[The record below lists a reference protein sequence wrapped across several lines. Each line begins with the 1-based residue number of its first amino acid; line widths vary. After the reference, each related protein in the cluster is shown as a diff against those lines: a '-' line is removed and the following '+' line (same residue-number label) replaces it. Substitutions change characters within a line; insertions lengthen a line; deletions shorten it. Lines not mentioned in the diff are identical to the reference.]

1 MFNFGQ
7 SSKVTDMDRLNFGSQ
22 QTGVWRVVSSLM
34 KGSWYRIQA
43 WWKKLPIESRG
54 SLAVCIPLTCLIGT
68 VVAYTI
74 LRQQMV
80 AAQAYVDHTNEVLNT
95 SKTSLIGLVNAETGV
110 RGYFI
115 GKEKSFL
122 EPYTLAVKTLD
133 PALDRLELLSRD
145 NSTQAERAKVLNQLA
160 QERMALLEQSIQRID
175 NGNIGTPQVTL
186 NRLLAGKQ
194 VMDRFRSV
202 IDRFEAEENQLLDER
217 TKWLQDRQQ
226 INADAMWLGIA
237 IGVLGTGVSIRLL
250 RQLATEMRSRELR
263 LRESRNLIEAIV
275 ANVVDGVMVI
285 DTRGRIETFNHAAVN
300 MFGYSASEVIGWQ
313 WQKLLDAEAEDTQK
327 LVFYESDLSISTP
340 PFALG
345 ASSTN
350 GQIWQAIGRRKNG
363 ELFPIEIS
371 MNNIALDDDR
381 IAIVRDIT
389 ERQQAA
395 ARLKAKATE
404 LSILNNSLNLTNR
417 SLMESNRELDRFAY
431 ITAHDLKAPLRAIAS
446 LSEWVE
452 EDLEDSL
459 SPETRSQM
467 QLLRRRVYRMQS
479 LLNSLLEYSRAGR
492 TKAPVATVDVGR
504 LLDKIVKVLDPPE
517 TFTIDIATPMPTLTA
532 RWQPLEQVFSHLI
545 DNAIRHHPTKM
556 GIVEISAIDLG
567 NYYEFAIADNGDGI
581 EPQYQTRIYTI
592 FQTLKARDLQENV
605 GAGLAIVRKIVA
617 AEGGTI
623 ELEST
628 SGSGAIFRFTWPK
641 QPKDNSALASSQA
654 PRSEIQ

>member
-1 MFNFGQ
+1 
-7 SSKVTDMDRLNFGSQ
+7 
-22 QTGVWRVVSSLM
+22 M
-34 KGSWYRIQA
+34 KGCWRRMRNC
-43 WWKKLPIESRG
+43 WKQLPIESRG

-80 AAQAYVDHTNEVLNT
+80 AAQAYVDHTNEVLNA
-95 SKTSLIGLVNAETGV
+95 SKSSLISLLNAETGV

-115 GKEKSFL
+115 AKEKAFL
-122 EPYTLAVKTLD
+122 EPYLLAVKNLN
-133 PALDRLELLSRD
+133 PSLDRLERLVSD
-145 NSTQAERAKVLNQLA
+145 SPTQAERAKHLNQIA
-160 QERMALLEQSIQRID
+160 RDRMSTFAQSIQRVD
-175 NGNIGTPQVTL
+175 AGDIGTNQVTL
-186 NRLLAGKQ
+186 TRLLDGKQ
-194 VMDRFRSV
+194 SMDRFRGIIGS
-202 IDRFEAEENQLLDER
+202 FEAEENRLLFER

-237 IGVLGTGVSIRLL
+237 VGLLGTGISIRLL

-285 DTRGRIETFNHAAVN
+285 DTRGRIETFNDAAVK
-300 MFGYSASEVIGWQ
+300 MFGYHAHEVIGWQ
-313 WQKLLDAEAEDTQK
+313 WQKLLNTDADESQK
-327 LVFYESDLSISTP
+327 LLFYKADSDPRTTP
-340 PFALG
+340 PFAMP
-345 ASSTN
+345 ASAAN
-350 GQIWQAIGRRKNG
+350 GQIWQAMGQRKNG

-371 MNNIALDDDR
+371 MNSIVLDDDR

-395 ARLKAKATE
+395 AKLQAKATE
-404 LSILNNSLNLTNR
+404 LARLNNSLTLTNR
-417 SLMESNRELDRFAY
+417 SLVESNRELDRFAY

-452 EDLEDSL
+452 EDLDDAF

-467 QLLRRRVYRMQS
+467 HLLRRRVYRMQA

-492 TKAPVATVDVGR
+492 TQAPIATVDVQR
-504 LLDKIVKVLDPPE
+504 LLDKILLALSPPQ
-517 TFTIDIATPMPTLTA
+517 TFTISIVNPMPTFTA

-556 GIVEISAIDLG
+556 GIVEISVVDLG
-567 NYYEFAIADNGDGI
+567 DCYEFAIADNGDGI
-581 EPQYQTRIYTI
+581 EPQYQKRIYTI

-605 GAGLAIVRKIVA
+605 GAGLAIVRKIVV

-623 ELEST
+623 KLEST
-628 SGSGAIFRFTWPK
+628 PGSGAIFRFTWPK
-641 QPKDNSALASSQA
+641 QPIDTPTLPPRQA
-654 PRSEIQ
+654 PRVDF

>member
-1 MFNFGQ
+1 MDGQ
-7 SSKVTDMDRLNFGSQ
+7 INDMNRLNFESQ
-22 QTGVWRVVSSLM
+22 RLYRWRVVSYGM
-34 KGSWYRIQA
+34 KGCWQRIQT
-43 WWKKLPIESRG
+43 WWQKLPIESRG

-80 AAQAYVDHTNEVLNT
+80 AAQVYVDHTNEVLSS
-95 SKTSLIGLVNAETGV
+95 SKSSLISLLNAETGV

-115 GKEKSFL
+115 AKEKSFL
-122 EPYTLAVKTLD
+122 EPYWLAVKKLN
-133 PALDRLELLSRD
+133 PSLDRLELLVKD
-145 NSTQAERAKVLNQLA
+145 NPRQAERAKQLNQIARYRMTMLA
-160 QERMALLEQSIQRID
+160 ESIRRVD
-175 NGNIGTPQVTL
+175 TGDIGTTQVTL
-186 NRLLAGKQ
+186 TRLLAGKQ
-194 VMDRFRSV
+194 SMDRFRGV
-202 IDRFEAEENQLLDER
+202 IDSFEAQENHLLDER

-237 IGVLGTGVSIRLL
+237 VGILGTGISIRLL

-275 ANVVDGVMVI
+275 ANVVDGVMTI
-285 DTRGRIETFNHAAVN
+285 DTRGRIETFNHAAVR
-300 MFGYSASEVIGWQ
+300 MFGYHAHEVIGWQ
-313 WQKLLDAEAEDTQK
+313 WQKLLNTDADESQK
-327 LVFYESDLSISTP
+327 LLFYKADADPSTTP
-340 PFALG
+340 PSTMP
-345 ASSTN
+345 ASAAN
-350 GQIWQAIGRRKNG
+350 GQVWQAMGQRKNG

-371 MNNIALDDDR
+371 MNSIALDDDR

-395 ARLKAKATE
+395 AKLQAKASE
-404 LSILNNSLNLTNR
+404 LSLLNKSLSLTNR

-452 EDLEDSL
+452 EDLDDAF

-467 QLLRRRVYRMQS
+467 HMLRRRVYRMQS

-492 TKAPVATVDVGR
+492 TQSPVAVVDVHR
-504 LLDKIVKVLDPPE
+504 LLDKIVQALAPPP
-517 TFTIDIATPMPTLTA
+517 TFTIDIITPMPTFGT

-556 GIVEISAIDLG
+556 GIVEISAVDLG
-567 NYYEFAIADNGDGI
+567 DCYEFAIADNGDGI
-581 EPQYQTRIYTI
+581 EPQYQKRIYTI

-605 GAGLAIVRKIVA
+605 GAGLAIVRKIVT

-623 ELEST
+623 GLEST

-641 QPKDNSALASSQA
+641 QPIDIPVLTTRQA
-654 PRSEIQ
+654 PRTEL

>member
-1 MFNFGQ
+1 
-7 SSKVTDMDRLNFGSQ
+7 MDRQISDMNRLDFEPQ
-22 QTGVWRVVSSLM
+22 RLDRWRVVSYEM
-34 KGSWYRIQA
+34 KGCWQRVQT
-43 WWKKLPIESRG
+43 WWQKLPIESRG

-80 AAQAYVDHTNEVLNT
+80 AAQAYVDHTNEVLNA
-95 SKTSLIGLVNAETGV
+95 SKSSLINLLNAETGV

-115 GKEKSFL
+115 AKEKAFL
-122 EPYTLAVKTLD
+122 DPYFLAVNKLN
-133 PALDRLELLSRD
+133 PALDRLELLVKD
-145 NSTQAERAKVLNQLA
+145 NPSQAERAKQLNQLA
-160 QERMALLEQSIQRID
+160 GYRMKLLQESIHRVD
-175 NGNIGTPQVTL
+175 VGDIGTRQVTL
-186 NRLLAGKQ
+186 TRLLDGKQ
-194 VMDRFRSV
+194 SMDRFRGV
-202 IDRFEAEENQLLDER
+202 IDSFEAEENHLLDER

-237 IGVLGTGVSIRLL
+237 VGILGTGISIRLL

-285 DTRGRIETFNHAAVN
+285 DTRGRIETFNHAAVK
-300 MFGYSASEVIGWQ
+300 MFGYHAHEVIGWQ
-313 WQKLLDAEAEDTQK
+313 WQKLLNTDADESQK
-327 LVFYESDLSISTP
+327 LLFYQADSEPSTMP
-340 PFALG
+340 PFAMP
-345 ASSTN
+345 ASAAN
-350 GQIWQAIGRRKNG
+350 GQIWQAMGQRKNG

-371 MNNIALDDDR
+371 MNSIALDDDR
-381 IAIVRDIT
+381 IAIIRDIT

-395 ARLKAKATE
+395 AKLQAKASE
-404 LSILNNSLNLTNR
+404 LSLLNNSLSLTNR

-452 EDLEDSL
+452 EDLDNAF

-467 QLLRRRVYRMQS
+467 HLLRRRVYRMQA

-492 TKAPVATVDVGR
+492 TQSPVAVVDVHR
-504 LLDKIVKVLDPPE
+504 LLDKIVQALAPPA
-517 TFTIDIATPMPTLTA
+517 TFTIDIITPMPTFAT

-556 GIVEISAIDLG
+556 GIVEISAVDLG
-567 NYYEFAIADNGDGI
+567 DCYEFAIADNGDGI
-581 EPQYQTRIYTI
+581 EPQYQKRIYTI

-605 GAGLAIVRKIVA
+605 GAGLAIVRKIVT

-623 ELEST
+623 GLEST

-641 QPKDNSALASSQA
+641 QPIDIPVLTTRQA
-654 PRSEIQ
+654 PRTEL

>member
-1 MFNFGQ
+1 LGADRQ
-7 SSKVTDMDRLNFGSQ
+7 ISDMDRLHFDSQ
-22 QTGVWRVVSSLM
+22 QISVWRVVKSLM
-34 KGSWYRIQA
+34 KGNWQRIRTC
-43 WWKKLPIESRG
+43 WKQLPIESRG

-80 AAQAYVDHTNEVLNT
+80 AAQAYVDHTNEVLNS
-95 SKTSLIGLVNAETGV
+95 SKSSLISLLNAETGV

-115 GKEKSFL
+115 AKEKAFL
-122 EPYTLAVKTLD
+122 EPYLLAVKNLN
-133 PALDRLELLSRD
+133 PSLDRLELLVKD
-145 NSTQAERAKVLNQLA
+145 NSPQAERAKQLNQIA
-160 QERMALLEQSIQRID
+160 RDRMTMLEESIRRVD
-175 NGNIGTPQVTL
+175 AGNTGTPQVTL
-186 NRLLAGKQ
+186 TRLLAGKQ
-194 VMDRFRSV
+194 SMDRFRGIIGS
-202 IDRFEAEENQLLDER
+202 FEAEENRLLDER

-226 INADAMWLGIA
+226 INANAMWLGIA
-237 IGVLGTGVSIRLL
+237 IGILGTGISIRLL

-263 LRESRNLIEAIV
+263 LRESRNLIQAIV

-285 DTRGRIETFNHAAVN
+285 DTSGRIETFNDAAVK
-300 MFGYSASEVIGWQ
+300 MFGYHAPEVVGWQ
-313 WQKLLDAEAEDTQK
+313 WQKLLNTDADEAQK
-327 LVFYESDLSISTP
+327 LLFDKTDSDPSTTP
-340 PFALG
+340 PFAMP
-345 ASSTN
+345 ASATN
-350 GQIWQAIGRRKNG
+350 GQIWQAIGQRKNG

-371 MNNIALDDDR
+371 MNSIALDDDR

-395 ARLKAKATE
+395 AKLQAKATE
-404 LSILNNSLNLTNR
+404 LSLLNHSLSQTNH

-452 EDLEDSL
+452 EDLDNAF

-467 QLLRRRVYRMQS
+467 HLLRRRVYRMQA

-492 TKAPVATVDVGR
+492 TQSPIATIDVQR
-504 LLDKIVKVLDPPE
+504 LIDKILLALAPPK
-517 TFTIDIATPMPTLTA
+517 TFTIDIVNPMPIFAA

-556 GIVEISAIDLG
+556 GRVKISVLDLG
-567 NYYEFAIADNGDGI
+567 DRYEFAIADNGDGI

-605 GAGLAIVRKIVA
+605 GAGLAIVRKIVT

-641 QPKDNSALASSQA
+641 QPIDNPVLTSRQA
-654 PRSEIQ
+654 PRSEI

>member
-1 MFNFGQ
+1 MDRQ
-7 SSKVTDMDRLNFGSQ
+7 ISDMNRLNFEPQ
-22 QTGVWRVVSSLM
+22 RLYRWRVVSYEM
-34 KGSWYRIQA
+34 KGCWQRVQT
-43 WWKKLPIESRG
+43 WWQKLPIESRG

-80 AAQAYVDHTNEVLNT
+80 AAQAYVDHTNEVLNA
-95 SKTSLIGLVNAETGV
+95 SKSSLINLLNAETGV

-115 GKEKSFL
+115 AKEKAFL
-122 EPYTLAVKTLD
+122 DPYFLAVNKLN
-133 PALDRLELLSRD
+133 PALDRLELLVKD
-145 NSTQAERAKVLNQLA
+145 NPSQAERAKQLNQLA
-160 QERMALLEQSIQRID
+160 GYRMKLLQESIHRVD
-175 NGNIGTPQVTL
+175 AGDIGTPQVTL
-186 NRLLAGKQ
+186 ARLLNGKQ
-194 VMDRFRSV
+194 SMDRFRGV
-202 IDRFEAEENQLLDER
+202 IDSFEAEENHLLDER

-237 IGVLGTGVSIRLL
+237 VGILGTGISIRLL

-285 DTRGRIETFNHAAVN
+285 DTRGRIETFNHAAVK

-313 WQKLLDAEAEDTQK
+313 WQKLLNTEADEARK
-327 LVFYESDLSISTP
+327 LLFYKADSDPSTTP
-340 PFALG
+340 PSTMP
-345 ASSTN
+345 ASAAN
-350 GQIWQAIGRRKNG
+350 GQIWQAMGQRKNG

-371 MNNIALDDDR
+371 MNSIALDDDR
-381 IAIVRDIT
+381 IAIIRDIT

-395 ARLKAKATE
+395 AKLQAKASE
-404 LSILNNSLNLTNR
+404 LSLLNNSLSLTNR

-452 EDLEDSL
+452 EDLDNAF

-467 QLLRRRVYRMQS
+467 HLLRRRVYRMQA

-492 TKAPVATVDVGR
+492 TQSPVAVVDVHR
-504 LLDKIVKVLDPPE
+504 LLDKIVQALAPPA
-517 TFTIDIATPMPTLTA
+517 TFTIDIITPMPTFAT

-556 GIVEISAIDLG
+556 GIVEISAVDLG
-567 NYYEFAIADNGDGI
+567 DCYEFAIADNGDGI
-581 EPQYQTRIYTI
+581 EPQYQKRIYTI

-605 GAGLAIVRKIVA
+605 GAGLAIVRKIVT

-623 ELEST
+623 GLEST

-641 QPKDNSALASSQA
+641 QPIDIPVLTTRQA
-654 PRSEIQ
+654 PRTEL

>member
-1 MFNFGQ
+1 
-7 SSKVTDMDRLNFGSQ
+7 
-22 QTGVWRVVSSLM
+22 M
-34 KGSWYRIQA
+34 KGAWQRIQT
-43 WWKKLPIESRG
+43 WWQKLPIESRG

-68 VVAYTI
+68 VVAYTV

-95 SKTSLIGLVNAETGV
+95 SKTSLISLLNAETGV

-115 GKEKSFL
+115 AKEKSFL
-122 EPYTLAVKTLD
+122 EPYTLAIKKLH

-145 NSTQAERAKVLNQLA
+145 NPPQAERAKLLNQIA
-160 QERMALLEQSIQRID
+160 RDRMQMLDQSIQRVD
-175 NGNIGTPQVTL
+175 AGDIGIPQVTL
-186 NRLLAGKQ
+186 ARLLKGKQ
-194 VMDRFRSV
+194 SMDRFRE
-202 IDRFEAEENQLLDER
+202 IITEFEAQENQLLDDR
-217 TKWLQDRQQ
+217 TQWLQDRQQ

-237 IGVLGTGVSIRLL
+237 VGVLGTGISIRLL

-285 DTRGRIETFNHAAVN
+285 DTRGRIETFNHAAAK
-300 MFGYSASEVIGWQ
+300 MFGYSANEVIGWQ
-313 WQKLLDAEAEDTQK
+313 WQKLLDTEAEDTQK
-327 LVFYESDLSISTP
+327 LLFYESDSSISAP
-340 PFALG
+340 PFTIES
-345 ASSTN
+345 SSTN
-350 GQIWQAIGRRKNG
+350 GQIWQAMGQRKNG

-395 ARLKAKATE
+395 AKLQAKATE
-404 LSILNNSLNLTNR
+404 LTVLNNSLNLTNR
-417 SLMESNRELDRFAY
+417 SLVESNRELDRFAY

-452 EDLEDSL
+452 EDLDDAL

-467 QLLRRRVYRMQS
+467 QLLRRRVYRMQA

-492 TKAPVATVDVGR
+492 TQSLIATVDVRR
-504 LLDKIVKVLDPPE
+504 LLDKIVNTLNPPA
-517 TFTIDIATPMPTLTA
+517 TFTIEIVNSMPTFAA

-556 GIVEISAIDLG
+556 GIVKISVLDLG

-581 EPQYQTRIYTI
+581 EPQYQKRIYTI

-605 GAGLAIVRKIVA
+605 GAGLAIVRKIVT
-617 AEGGTI
+617 AEGGAI

-641 QPKDNSALASSQA
+641 QPKDNSALTPSQA
-654 PRSEIQ
+654 PPSEI

>member
-1 MFNFGQ
+1 MDRQIN
-7 SSKVTDMDRLNFGSQ
+7 DMNRLNFESQ
-22 QTGVWRVVSSLM
+22 RLYRWRVVSYGM
-34 KGSWYRIQA
+34 KGGWQRVQN
-43 WWKKLPIESRG
+43 WWQKLPIESRG

-80 AAQAYVDHTNEVLNT
+80 AAQAYVDHTNEVLNA
-95 SKTSLIGLVNAETGV
+95 SKSSLISLLNAETGV

-115 GKEKSFL
+115 AKEKAFL
-122 EPYTLAVKTLD
+122 EPYLLAVKNLN
-133 PALDRLELLSRD
+133 PSLDRLELLVSD
-145 NSTQAERAKVLNQLA
+145 SPTQAERAKHLNQIA
-160 QERMALLEQSIQRID
+160 RDRMSTFAQSIQRVD
-175 NGNIGTPQVTL
+175 AGDIGTNQVTL
-186 NRLLAGKQ
+186 TRLLDGKQ
-194 VMDRFRSV
+194 SMDRFRGIIGS
-202 IDRFEAEENQLLDER
+202 FEAEENRLLFER

-226 INADAMWLGIA
+226 INADAMWCGIA
-237 IGVLGTGVSIRLL
+237 VGVLGTGISIRLL

-285 DTRGRIETFNHAAVN
+285 DTRGRIETFNDAAVK
-300 MFGYSASEVIGWQ
+300 MFGYHAHEVIGWQ
-313 WQKLLDAEAEDTQK
+313 WQKLLNTDADESQK
-327 LVFYESDLSISTP
+327 LLFYKADSDPRTTP
-340 PFALG
+340 PFAMP
-345 ASSTN
+345 ASAAN
-350 GQIWQAIGRRKNG
+350 GQIWQAMGQRKNG

-371 MNNIALDDDR
+371 MNSIVLDDDR

-395 ARLKAKATE
+395 AKLQAKATE
-404 LSILNNSLNLTNR
+404 LARLNNSLTLTNR
-417 SLMESNRELDRFAY
+417 SLVESNRELDRFAY

-452 EDLEDSL
+452 EDLDDAF

-467 QLLRRRVYRMQS
+467 HLLRRRVYRMQA

-492 TKAPVATVDVGR
+492 TQAPIATVDVQR
-504 LLDKIVKVLDPPE
+504 LLDKILLALSPPK
-517 TFTIDIATPMPTLTA
+517 TFTISIVNPMPTFTA

-556 GIVEISAIDLG
+556 GIVKISVLDLG
-567 NYYEFAIADNGDGI
+567 DRYEFAIADNGDGI
-581 EPQYQTRIYTI
+581 ETQYQKRIYTI

-605 GAGLAIVRKIVA
+605 GAGLAIVRKIVV

-628 SGSGAIFRFTWPK
+628 PGSGAIFRFTWPK
-641 QPKDNSALASSQA
+641 QPIDTPTLPPRQA
-654 PRSEIQ
+654 PRVDF

>member
-1 MFNFGQ
+1 MN
-7 SSKVTDMDRLNFGSQ
+7 RLNFESQ
-22 QTGVWRVVSSLM
+22 QIYKWRVVSYGM
-34 KGSWYRIQA
+34 KGCWHRVQN
-43 WWKKLPIESRG
+43 WWQKLPIESRG

-80 AAQAYVDHTNEVLNT
+80 AAQAYVDHTNEVLNS
-95 SKTSLIGLVNAETGV
+95 SKSSLISLLNAETGV

-115 GKEKSFL
+115 AKEKAFL
-122 EPYTLAVKTLD
+122 EPYLLAVKNLN
-133 PALDRLELLSRD
+133 PSLNRLELLVSD
-145 NSTQAERAKVLNQLA
+145 NPTQAERAKQLNQIA
-160 QERMALLEQSIQRID
+160 GYRMKMLEQSIRRVD
-175 NGNIGTPQVTL
+175 VGNIGTNRVTL
-186 NRLLAGKQ
+186 ARMLNNKQ
-194 VMDRFRSV
+194 SMDRFRGIIGS
-202 IDRFEAEENQLLDER
+202 FEAEENRLLDDR

-237 IGVLGTGVSIRLL
+237 IGILGTGIAIRLL

-285 DTRGRIETFNHAAVN
+285 DTRGRIETFNDAAAK
-300 MFGYSASEVIGWQ
+300 MFGYHAHEVIGWQ
-313 WQKLLDAEAEDTQK
+313 WQKLLNTDTEDTQK
-327 LVFYESDLSISTP
+327 LLFYKTESSIAAP
-340 PFALG
+340 PFTRH
-345 ASSTN
+345 ASAAN
-350 GQIWQAIGRRKNG
+350 GQIWQAMGQRKNG

-371 MNNIALDDDR
+371 MNSIVLDDDR

-395 ARLKAKATE
+395 AKLQAKATE
-404 LSILNNSLNLTNR
+404 LSLLNYSLSQTNR
-417 SLMESNRELDRFAY
+417 SLVESNRELDRFAY
-431 ITAHDLKAPLRAIAS
+431 ITAHDLKAPLRAISS

-452 EDLEDSL
+452 EDLDDAF

-467 QLLRRRVYRMQS
+467 HLLRRRVYRMQA

-492 TKAPVATVDVGR
+492 TQSPIVIVDVQR
-504 LLDKIVKVLDPPE
+504 LLDKILLALSPPK
-517 TFTIDIATPMPTLTA
+517 TFTVEIVTPMPTFAA

-556 GIVEISAIDLG
+556 GIVKISVLDLG
-567 NYYEFAIADNGDGI
+567 DRYEFAIADNGDGI
-581 EPQYQTRIYTI
+581 EPQYQKRIYTI

-605 GAGLAIVRKIVA
+605 GAGLAIVRKIVT

-641 QPKDNSALASSQA
+641 QPKDNSAITPSQA
-654 PRSEIQ
+654 PRSEL

>member
-1 MFNFGQ
+1 
-7 SSKVTDMDRLNFGSQ
+7 
-22 QTGVWRVVSSLM
+22 M
-34 KGSWYRIQA
+34 KGAWQRIQT
-43 WWKKLPIESRG
+43 WWQKLPIESRG
-54 SLAVCIPLTCLIGT
+54 SLSVCIPLTCLIGT
-68 VVAYTI
+68 VVAYTV

-80 AAQAYVDHTNEVLNT
+80 AAQAYVDYTNEVLNT
-95 SKTSLIGLVNAETGV
+95 SKTSLIGLLNAETGV

-115 GKEKSFL
+115 AKEKSFL
-122 EPYTLAVKTLD
+122 EPYTLAIKKLH

-145 NSTQAERAKVLNQLA
+145 NPPQAERAKLLNQIA
-160 QERMALLEQSIQRID
+160 RDRMQMLDESIQRVD
-175 NGNIGTPQVTL
+175 SGDIGTPQVTL
-186 NRLLAGKQ
+186 ARLLKGKQ
-194 VMDRFRSV
+194 SMDRFRE
-202 IDRFEAEENQLLDER
+202 IINEFESQENQLLDEH
-217 TKWLQDRQQ
+217 TKWLQNRQQ

-237 IGVLGTGVSIRLL
+237 VGVLGTGISIRLL

-285 DTRGRIETFNHAAVN
+285 DTRGRIETFNHAAAK
-300 MFGYSASEVIGWQ
+300 MFGYSANEVIGWQ
-313 WQKLLDAEAEDTQK
+313 WQKLLDTEAEDTQK
-327 LVFYESDLSISTP
+327 LLFYESDSSISAP
-340 PFALG
+340 PFTIES
-345 ASSTN
+345 SSTN
-350 GQIWQAIGRRKNG
+350 GQIWQAMGQRKNG

-395 ARLKAKATE
+395 AKLQAKATE
-404 LSILNNSLNLTNR
+404 LTVLNNSLNLTNR
-417 SLMESNRELDRFAY
+417 SLVESNRELDRFAY

-452 EDLEDSL
+452 EDLDDAL

-467 QLLRRRVYRMQS
+467 QLLRRRVYRMQA

-492 TKAPVATVDVGR
+492 TQSLIATVDVRR
-504 LLDKIVKVLDPPE
+504 LLDKIVNTLNPPA
-517 TFTIDIATPMPTLTA
+517 TFTIEIVNSMPTFAA

-556 GIVEISAIDLG
+556 GIVKISVLDLG

-581 EPQYQTRIYTI
+581 EPQYQKRIYTI

-605 GAGLAIVRKIVA
+605 GAGLAIVRKIVT
-617 AEGGTI
+617 AEGGAI

-641 QPKDNSALASSQA
+641 QPKDNSALTPSQA
-654 PRSEIQ
+654 PPSEI

>member
-1 MFNFGQ
+1 
-7 SSKVTDMDRLNFGSQ
+7 MDRLNFESQ
-22 QTGVWRVVSSLM
+22 QIYRWRVVGSGM
-34 KGSWYRIQA
+34 KGCWRRMRNC
-43 WWKKLPIESRG
+43 WKQLPIESRG

-80 AAQAYVDHTNEVLNT
+80 AAQAYVDHTNEVLNA
-95 SKTSLIGLVNAETGV
+95 SKSSLISLLNAETGV

-115 GKEKSFL
+115 AKEKAFL
-122 EPYTLAVKTLD
+122 EPYLLAVKNLN
-133 PALDRLELLSRD
+133 PSLDRLERLVSD
-145 NSTQAERAKVLNQLA
+145 SPTQAERAKHLNQIA
-160 QERMALLEQSIQRID
+160 RDRMSTFAQSIQRVD
-175 NGNIGTPQVTL
+175 AGDIGTNQVTL
-186 NRLLAGKQ
+186 TRLLDGKQ
-194 VMDRFRSV
+194 SMDRFRGIIGS
-202 IDRFEAEENQLLDER
+202 FEAEENRLLFER

-237 IGVLGTGVSIRLL
+237 VGLLGTGISIRLL

-285 DTRGRIETFNHAAVN
+285 DTRGRIETFNDAAVK
-300 MFGYSASEVIGWQ
+300 MFGYHAHEVIGWQ
-313 WQKLLDAEAEDTQK
+313 WQKLLNTDADESQK
-327 LVFYESDLSISTP
+327 LLFYKADSDPRTTP
-340 PFALG
+340 PFAMP
-345 ASSTN
+345 ASAAN
-350 GQIWQAIGRRKNG
+350 GQIWQAMGQRKNG

-371 MNNIALDDDR
+371 MNSIVLDDDR

-395 ARLKAKATE
+395 AKLQAKATE
-404 LSILNNSLNLTNR
+404 LARLNNSLTLTNR
-417 SLMESNRELDRFAY
+417 SLVESNRELDRFAY

-452 EDLEDSL
+452 EDLDDAF

-467 QLLRRRVYRMQS
+467 HLLRRRVYRMQA

-492 TKAPVATVDVGR
+492 TQAPIATVDVQR
-504 LLDKIVKVLDPPE
+504 LLDKILLALSPPQ
-517 TFTIDIATPMPTLTA
+517 TFTISIVNPMPTFTA

-556 GIVEISAIDLG
+556 GIVEISVVDLG
-567 NYYEFAIADNGDGI
+567 DCYEFAIADNGDGI
-581 EPQYQTRIYTI
+581 EPQYQKRIYTI

-605 GAGLAIVRKIVA
+605 GAGLAIVRKIVV

-623 ELEST
+623 KLEST
-628 SGSGAIFRFTWPK
+628 PGSGAIFRFTWPK
-641 QPKDNSALASSQA
+641 QPIDTPTLPPRQA
-654 PRSEIQ
+654 PRVDF

>member
-1 MFNFGQ
+1 MN
-7 SSKVTDMDRLNFGSQ
+7 RLNFESQ
-22 QTGVWRVVSSLM
+22 QIYRWPVVSDGM
-34 KGSWYRIQA
+34 KGCWHRVQN
-43 WWKKLPIESRG
+43 WWQKLPIESRG

-80 AAQAYVDHTNEVLNT
+80 AAQAYVDHTNEVLNS
-95 SKTSLIGLVNAETGV
+95 SKSSLISLLNAETGV

-115 GKEKSFL
+115 AKEKAFL
-122 EPYTLAVKTLD
+122 EPYLLAVKNLN
-133 PALDRLELLSRD
+133 PSLDRLTLLVSD
-145 NSTQAERAKVLNQLA
+145 NPTQAERAKQLNQIA
-160 QERMALLEQSIQRID
+160 GYRMKMLEQSIRRVDVGDIST
-175 NGNIGTPQVTL
+175 NRVTL
-186 NRLLAGKQ
+186 ARMLNNKQ
-194 VMDRFRSV
+194 SMDRFRGIIGS
-202 IDRFEAEENQLLDER
+202 FEAEENRLLDER

-226 INADAMWLGIA
+226 INANAMWLGIA
-237 IGVLGTGVSIRLL
+237 VGVLGTGIAIRLL
-250 RQLATEMRSRELR
+250 RQLATEMRARELR

-285 DTRGRIETFNHAAVN
+285 DTSGRIETFNDAAVK
-300 MFGYSASEVIGWQ
+300 MFGYHAHEVIGLQ
-313 WQKLLDAEAEDTQK
+313 WQKLLNTEADDTQK
-327 LVFYESDLSISTP
+327 LLFYESIATP
-340 PFALG
+340 PFTLQ
-345 ASSTN
+345 ASVAN
-350 GQIWQAIGRRKNG
+350 GQIWQAMGQRKNG

-395 ARLKAKATE
+395 AKLQAKATE
-404 LSILNNSLNLTNR
+404 LSLLNNSLTLTNC
-417 SLMESNRELDRFAY
+417 SLVESNRELDRFAY

-452 EDLEDSL
+452 EDLDDAL

-467 QLLRRRVYRMQS
+467 HLLRRRVYRMQS

-492 TKAPVATVDVGR
+492 TQSPIATVDVQR
-504 LLDKIVKVLDPPE
+504 LLDKILQALAPPE
-517 TFTIDIATPMPTLTA
+517 SFTIEIVTPMPIFAA

-556 GIVEISAIDLG
+556 GIVKISAIDLG
-567 NYYEFAIADNGDGI
+567 DRYEFAIADNGDGI

-605 GAGLAIVRKIVA
+605 GAGLAIVRKIVT
-617 AEGGTI
+617 AEGGKI

-641 QPKDNSALASSQA
+641 QPKIDPARTLNRA
-654 PRSEIQ
+654 PRSEL

>member
-1 MFNFGQ
+1 
-7 SSKVTDMDRLNFGSQ
+7 MDRLNFDSQ
-22 QTGVWRVVSSLM
+22 QISVWRVVSSLM
-34 KGSWYRIQA
+34 KGAWQRIQT
-43 WWKKLPIESRG
+43 WWQKLPIESRG
-54 SLAVCIPLTCLIGT
+54 SLSVCIPLTCLIGT
-68 VVAYTI
+68 VVAYTV

-80 AAQAYVDHTNEVLNT
+80 AAQAYVDYTNEVLNT
-95 SKTSLIGLVNAETGV
+95 SKTSLIGLLNAETGV

-115 GKEKSFL
+115 AKEKSFL
-122 EPYTLAVKTLD
+122 EPYTLAIKKLH

-145 NSTQAERAKVLNQLA
+145 NPPQAERAKLLNQIA
-160 QERMALLEQSIQRID
+160 RDRMQMLDESIQRVD
-175 NGNIGTPQVTL
+175 SGDIGTPQVTL
-186 NRLLAGKQ
+186 ARLLKGKQ
-194 VMDRFRSV
+194 SMDRFRE
-202 IDRFEAEENQLLDER
+202 IINEFESQENQLLDEH
-217 TKWLQDRQQ
+217 TQWLQNRQQ

-237 IGVLGTGVSIRLL
+237 VGVLGTGISIRLL

-285 DTRGRIETFNHAAVN
+285 DTRGRIETFNHAAAK
-300 MFGYSASEVIGWQ
+300 MFGYSANEVIGWQ
-313 WQKLLDAEAEDTQK
+313 WQKLLNTEAEDTQK
-327 LVFYESDLSISTP
+327 LLFYESDSSISAP
-340 PFALG
+340 PFTIES
-345 ASSTN
+345 SSTN
-350 GQIWQAIGRRKNG
+350 GQIWQAMGQRKNG

-395 ARLKAKATE
+395 AKLQAKATE
-404 LSILNNSLNLTNR
+404 LTVLNNSLNLTNR
-417 SLMESNRELDRFAY
+417 SLVESNRELDRFAY

-452 EDLEDSL
+452 EDLDDAL

-467 QLLRRRVYRMQS
+467 QLLRRRVYRMQA

-492 TKAPVATVDVGR
+492 TQSLIATVDVRR
-504 LLDKIVKVLDPPE
+504 LLDKIVNTLNPPA
-517 TFTIDIATPMPTLTA
+517 TFTIEIVNSMPTFAA

-556 GIVEISAIDLG
+556 GIVKISVLDLG

-581 EPQYQTRIYTI
+581 EPQYQKRIYTI

-605 GAGLAIVRKIVA
+605 GAGLAIVRKIVT
-617 AEGGTI
+617 AEGGAI

-641 QPKDNSALASSQA
+641 QPKDNSALTPSQA
-654 PRSEIQ
+654 PPSEI

>member
-1 MFNFGQ
+1 ME
-7 SSKVTDMDRLNFGSQ
+7 RLNFDSQ
-22 QTGVWRVVSSLM
+22 QISVWHVVGWWM
-34 KGSWYRIQA
+34 KGAWHRIQT
-43 WWKKLPIESRG
+43 WWQKLPIESRG
-54 SLAVCIPLTCLIGT
+54 SLAVCIPLACLIGT

-80 AAQAYVDHTNEVLNT
+80 VAQAYVDHTNEVLNT
-95 SKTSLIGLVNAETGV
+95 SKSSLIGLVNAETGV
-110 RGYFI
+110 RGYYI
-115 GKEKSFL
+115 TKDKSFL
-122 EPYTLAVKTLD
+122 EPYTIAVKTLA
-133 PALDRLELLSRD
+133 PTLDRLELLSRD
-145 NSTQAERAKVLNQLA
+145 NPPQAERAQLLNQLA
-160 QERMALLEQSIQRID
+160 RERMMLLRASIERVD
-175 NGNIGTPQVTL
+175 NGNIGTAQTTL
-186 NRLLAGKQ
+186 ARLLTGQK
-194 VMDRFRSV
+194 VMNRFRTIV
-202 IDRFEAEENQLLDER
+202 DRFEAVENQLLDER

-226 INADAMWLGIA
+226 VNADAMWLGIA
-237 IGVLGTGVSIRLL
+237 VGVIGTGVSIRLL
-250 RQLATEMRSRELR
+250 RQLAKEMRSRELR

-300 MFGYSASEVIGWQ
+300 MFGYTTSEVIGWR
-313 WQKLLDAEAEDTQK
+313 WQKLLNTEAEDTQK
-327 LVFYESDLSISTP
+327 LLFYAPDSEITASRFTMEST
-340 PFALG
+340 A
-345 ASSTN
+345 TN
-350 GQIWQAIGRRKNG
+350 GQIWQAMGQRKNG

-389 ERQQAA
+389 ERQQTA
-395 ARLKAKATE
+395 ARLQAKANE
-404 LSILNNSLNLTNR
+404 LSALNNSLNLTNR
-417 SLMESNRELDRFAY
+417 SLVETNRELDRFAY

-452 EDLEDSL
+452 EDLEEIL

-467 QLLRRRVYRMQS
+467 QLLRRRVYRMQA
-479 LLNSLLEYSRAGR
+479 LLDSLLEYSRAGR
-492 TKAPVATVDVGR
+492 TLAPVATVDVRR
-504 LLDKIVKVLDPPE
+504 LLDKIVKVLDPPK
-517 TFTIDIATPMPTLTA
+517 TFTIEIATPMPTMTV

-545 DNAIRHHPTKM
+545 DNAIRHHPTKT

-581 EPQYQTRIYTI
+581 EPQYQQRIYTI

-605 GAGLAIVRKIVA
+605 GAGLAIVRKIVM

-641 QPKDNSALASSQA
+641 QPKDNSALTPSQA
-654 PRSEIQ
+654 PESEF

>member
-1 MFNFGQ
+1 
-7 SSKVTDMDRLNFGSQ
+7 MDRQINDMNRLSFEFQ
-22 QTGVWRVVSSLM
+22 LTDRWRVVGFGM
-34 KGSWYRIQA
+34 KGCWHRVQN
-43 WWKKLPIESRG
+43 WWQKLPIESRG
-54 SLAVCIPLTCLIGT
+54 SIAVCIPLTCLIGT

-80 AAQAYVDHTNEVLNT
+80 AAQVYVDHTNEVLNS
-95 SKTSLIGLVNAETGV
+95 SKSSLISLLNAETGV

-115 GKEKSFL
+115 AKEKAF
-122 EPYTLAVKTLD
+122 LD
-133 PALDRLELLSRD
+133 PYLLALKKLNPSLDRLELLVKD
-145 NSTQAERAKVLNQLA
+145 NPPQAERAKQLNQIARYRMTML
-160 QERMALLEQSIQRID
+160 QESIRRVD
-175 NGNIGTPQVTL
+175 AGDIGTPQVTL
-186 NRLLAGKQ
+186 TRLLNGKQ
-194 VMDRFRSV
+194 SMDRFREV
-202 IDRFEAEENQLLDER
+202 IDSFEAQENRLLDER

-237 IGVLGTGVSIRLL
+237 LGILGTGISIRLL

-285 DTRGRIETFNHAAVN
+285 DTKGRIETFNHAAVN
-300 MFGYSASEVIGWQ
+300 MFGYHAHEVIGWQ
-313 WQKLLDAEAEDTQK
+313 WQKLLNTEADESPK
-327 LVFYESDLSISTP
+327 LLFYKADSDSSPTP
-340 PFALG
+340 PFAMP
-345 ASSTN
+345 ASAAN
-350 GQIWQAIGRRKNG
+350 GQIWQAMGQRKNG

-371 MNNIALDDDR
+371 MNSIALDDDR
-381 IAIVRDIT
+381 IAIIRDIT

-395 ARLKAKATE
+395 AKLQAKATE
-404 LSILNNSLNLTNR
+404 LSLLNNSLSLTNR

-452 EDLEDSL
+452 EDLDDAF

-467 QLLRRRVYRMQS
+467 HLLRRRVYRMQA

-492 TKAPVATVDVGR
+492 TQSPAAIVDVHR
-504 LLDKIVKVLDPPE
+504 LLDKIVQALAPPA
-517 TFTIDIATPMPTLTA
+517 TFTIDIITPMPTFAT

-556 GIVEISAIDLG
+556 GIVEISAVDLG
-567 NYYEFAIADNGDGI
+567 DCYEFAIADNGDGI
-581 EPQYQTRIYTI
+581 EPQYQKRIYTI

-605 GAGLAIVRKIVA
+605 GAGLAIVRKIVT

-623 ELEST
+623 GLEST

-641 QPKDNSALASSQA
+641 QPIDIPVLTTRQA
-654 PRSEIQ
+654 PRTEL

>member
-1 MFNFGQ
+1 MN
-7 SSKVTDMDRLNFGSQ
+7 RLNFASQ
-22 QTGVWRVVSSLM
+22 QTYRWRVVSYGM
-34 KGSWYRIQA
+34 KGCWQRIQT
-43 WWKKLPIESRG
+43 WWQKLPIESRG

-95 SKTSLIGLVNAETGV
+95 SKSSLISLLNAETGV

-115 GKEKSFL
+115 AKEKAF
-122 EPYTLAVKTLD
+122 LD
-133 PALDRLELLSRD
+133 PYLQSVKKLNPSLDRLEILVRD
-145 NSTQAERAKVLNQLA
+145 SPTQTERVKNLNQIA
-160 QERMALLEQSIQRID
+160 RYRMKMFEESIQRVDSGKIS
-175 NGNIGTPQVTL
+175 TSQATL
-186 NRLLAGKQ
+186 ARLLDGKQ
-194 VMDRFRSV
+194 SMDRFREIISS
-202 IDRFEAEENQLLDER
+202 FEAEENRLLDER

-237 IGVLGTGVSIRLL
+237 VGVLGTGIAIRLL

-275 ANVVDGVMVI
+275 ANVVDGVMTI
-285 DTRGRIETFNHAAVN
+285 DTRGRIETFNHAAVK

-313 WQKLLDAEAEDTQK
+313 WQKLLNTEAEDTQK
-327 LVFYESDLSISTP
+327 LLFCESDSPSLASP
-340 PFALG
+340 PFTLQ
-345 ASSTN
+345 ASVAN
-350 GQIWQAIGRRKNG
+350 GQIWQAIGQRKNG

-371 MNNIALDDDR
+371 MNSIAFDDDR

-395 ARLKAKATE
+395 AKLQAKATE
-404 LSILNNSLNLTNR
+404 LSLLNNSLTLTNR
-417 SLMESNRELDRFAY
+417 SLVESNRELDRFAY

-452 EDLEDSL
+452 EDLDDAL

-467 QLLRRRVYRMQS
+467 HLLRRRVYRMQS

-492 TKAPVATVDVGR
+492 TQAPIATVDVQR
-504 LLDKIVKVLDPPE
+504 LLDKILQALAPPD
-517 TFTIDIATPMPTLTA
+517 TFTISIVNPMPTFTA

-556 GIVEISAIDLG
+556 GIVEISVLDLG
-567 NYYEFAIADNGDGI
+567 DRYEFAIADNGDGI
-581 EPQYQTRIYTI
+581 EPQYQKRIYTI

-617 AEGGTI
+617 AEGGKI

-641 QPKDNSALASSQA
+641 QPKDNSAITPSQHQD
-654 PRSEIQ
+654 RNFNDK

>member
-1 MFNFGQ
+1 MDRQIN
-7 SSKVTDMDRLNFGSQ
+7 DMNRLNFEFQ
-22 QTGVWRVVSSLM
+22 LTDRWHVVGCEM
-34 KGSWYRIQA
+34 KGCWHRVQN
-43 WWKKLPIESRG
+43 WWQKLPIESRG

-80 AAQAYVDHTNEVLNT
+80 AAQAYVDHTNEVLNS
-95 SKTSLIGLVNAETGV
+95 SKSSLISLLNAETGV

-115 GKEKSFL
+115 AKEKAFL
-122 EPYTLAVKTLD
+122 EPYLLAVKNLN
-133 PALDRLELLSRD
+133 PSLNRLELLVSD
-145 NSTQAERAKVLNQLA
+145 NPTQAERAKQLNQIA
-160 QERMALLEQSIQRID
+160 GYRMKMLEQSIRRVD
-175 NGNIGTPQVTL
+175 VGNIGTNRVTL
-186 NRLLAGKQ
+186 ARMLNNKQ
-194 VMDRFRSV
+194 SMDRFRGIIGS
-202 IDRFEAEENQLLDER
+202 FEAEENRLLDDR

-237 IGVLGTGVSIRLL
+237 IGILGTGIAIRLL

-285 DTRGRIETFNHAAVN
+285 DTRGRIETFNDAAAK
-300 MFGYSASEVIGWQ
+300 MFGYHAHEVIGWQ
-313 WQKLLDAEAEDTQK
+313 WQKLLDTDTEDTQK
-327 LVFYESDLSISTP
+327 LLFYETESSIAAP
-340 PFALG
+340 PFTLH
-345 ASSTN
+345 ASTAN
-350 GQIWQAIGRRKNG
+350 GQIWQAMGQRKNG

-371 MNNIALDDDR
+371 MNSIVLDDDR

-395 ARLKAKATE
+395 AKLQAKATE
-404 LSILNNSLNLTNR
+404 LSLLNYSLSQTNR
-417 SLMESNRELDRFAY
+417 SLVESNRELDRFAY

-452 EDLEDSL
+452 EDLDDAF

-467 QLLRRRVYRMQS
+467 HLLRRRVYRMQA

-492 TKAPVATVDVGR
+492 TQSPIVIVDVQR
-504 LLDKIVKVLDPPE
+504 LLDKILLALSPPK
-517 TFTIDIATPMPTLTA
+517 TFTIEIVTPMPTFAA

-556 GIVEISAIDLG
+556 GIVKISVLDLG
-567 NYYEFAIADNGDGI
+567 DRYEFAIADNGDGI
-581 EPQYQTRIYTI
+581 EPQYQKRIYTI

-605 GAGLAIVRKIVA
+605 GAGLAIVRKIVT

-641 QPKDNSALASSQA
+641 QPKDNSAITPSQA
-654 PRSEIQ
+654 PRSEL